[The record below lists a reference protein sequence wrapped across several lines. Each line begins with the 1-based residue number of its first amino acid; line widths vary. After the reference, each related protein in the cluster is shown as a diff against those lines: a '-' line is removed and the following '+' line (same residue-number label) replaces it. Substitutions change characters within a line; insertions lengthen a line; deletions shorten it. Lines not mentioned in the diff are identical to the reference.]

1 MYISHFKIVNFK
13 LFRNI
18 EIDFNQTIS
27 IITGVNNA
35 GKTTVL
41 QALSLWH
48 ECFITLIRVAGTT
61 RTNYKKNDYILGNT
75 QEKYFSFSQINSVL
89 SPNFE
94 DIFYQRD
101 VKNKIQLSATISE
114 EEIEM
119 EICFQIGSS
128 GQNYVIE
135 LNNFRDFNFKKFN
148 NFFLNLPSPFGF
160 FYTSPSAVIQQT
172 EKFITFP
179 QVTEFIINRDSASV
193 IRNRLYL
200 LYRSINSSLFT
211 EFLENLSFILYNNQK
226 RINISTTSDLQKN
239 STVVFTFKDNLLDIE
254 KDIALL
260 GSGTIQI
267 IEILLNL
274 HNSELKDLNLIL
286 LDEPDSHIH
295 REIQGRLLQVLTRF
309 SSGNQIFLTTHN
321 EALIRSADPSQLFH
335 LDGNHTGHYQ
345 SLNINLRD
353 VSPRFSGI
361 YPSQVNPIIS
371 ALGGVVNGL
380 DFLNALE
387 ADNLILVE
395 GADDAKA
402 IDILLKQ
409 RIGVRK
415 KYVYWVL
422 GGVSEVF
429 ERISHYKT
437 VFSAIKNNQTLWQK
451 SVLIIDRD
459 FLNDTHQSGL
469 AEQFKNHM
477 DLKANIWSAYTF
489 ESILFT
495 DMPKLSQLLLKW
507 LTKKHIIT
515 DVTTIENYLQDYY
528 LDLKQKLEER
538 YDAKNYEIIAHYYKN
553 FRNKISTSNFF
564 GDKYFNKNDIQI
576 TTIVRNHIDSCITS
590 GYFFKLMT
598 KDDVMQIIYSVLE
611 KYGMDLK
618 PDFIELIELVDK
630 STWFEEWN
638 FLTLI

>member
-1 MYISHFKIVNFK
+1 MYISQFKIINFK
-13 LFRNI
+13 FFQNI
-18 EIDFNQTIS
+18 EINFNQTIS

-48 ECFITLIRVAGTT
+48 ECFITLLRVAGSS
-61 RTNYKKNDYILGNT
+61 RGNYKKNDYILGNT
-75 QEKYFSFSQINSVL
+75 QERYYSFDQINSVL

-101 VKNKIQLSATISE
+101 VKNKIKLSAVISNE
-114 EEIEM
+114 DNEI

-135 LNNFRDFNFKKFN
+135 LINFRDFDFNKFN
-148 NFFLNLPSPFGF
+148 SFFKNFPLPFGF
-160 FYTSPSAVIQQT
+160 FYTSPSAVIQQV
-172 EKFITFP
+172 EKFVTFP
-179 QVTEFIINRDSASV
+179 QVTESIINRDSSNV

-200 LYRSINSSLFT
+200 LYRSISSSLYT
-211 EFLENLSFILYNNQK
+211 EFLENLSFVLYNNKQK
-226 RINISTTSDLQKN
+226 IIISTSSDLQKN
-239 STVVFTFKDNLLDIE
+239 STVVFTFKHNAIDIE

-274 HNSELKDLNLIL
+274 HNLENKDLNLIL

-295 REIQGRLLQVLTRF
+295 REIQGRLLQVLTTF
-309 SSGNQIFLTTHN
+309 SAGNQIFLTTHN
-321 EALIRSADPSQLFH
+321 EALIRSANPSHLFH
-335 LDGNHTGHYQ
+335 LDGSNKGKYQ
-345 SLNINLRD
+345 SLNISLND

-371 ALGGVVNGL
+371 ALGGMVDGL
-380 DFLNALE
+380 DFLNAIE
-387 ADNLILVE
+387 SDHLILVE

-409 RIGVRK
+409 RIGIRK

-429 ERISHYKT
+429 ERILHYKT

-451 SVLIIDRD
+451 SILIIDRD
-459 FLNDTHQSGL
+459 FLNDTHQAGL
-469 AEQFKNHM
+469 VNQFKTRM

-489 ESILFT
+489 ESTLFT
-495 DMPKLSQLLLKW
+495 EIPKLAQLLNKW
-507 LTKKHIIT
+507 LTKQNINADIE
-515 DVTTIENYLQDYY
+515 TIENYLQDGY
-528 LDLKQKLEER
+528 LGLKQKFE
-538 YDAKNYEIIAHYYKN
+538 AHYDDKKYEETAQIY
-553 FRNKISTSNFF
+553 RNYRIKLSNLF
-564 GDKYFNKNDIQI
+564 GNKYFTDNDIQVA
-576 TTIVRNHIDSCITS
+576 TMVRQHIGSCLKS
-590 GYFFKLMT
+590 GNYFKLMT
-598 KDDVMQIIYSVLE
+598 KDDVEQVIGCALLAYSA
-611 KYGMDLK
+611 DLK
-618 PDFIELIELVDK
+618 PHFIELIELVDK

-638 FLTLI
+638 FLTTI

>member
-1 MYISHFKIVNFK
+1 MYISQFKIINFK
-13 LFRNI
+13 FFQNI
-18 EIDFNQTIS
+18 EINFNQTIS

-48 ECFITLIRVAGTT
+48 ECFITLLRVAGSS
-61 RTNYKKNDYILGNT
+61 RVNYKKNDYILGNT
-75 QEKYFSFSQINSVL
+75 QERYYSFDQINSVL

-101 VKNKIQLSATISE
+101 AKNKIKLSAVISNE
-114 EEIEM
+114 GNEIE
-119 EICFQIGSS
+119 IGFQIGSS

-135 LNNFRDFNFKKFN
+135 LIDFRGYDFNKFN
-148 NFFLNLPSPFGF
+148 SFFKNFPLPFGF
-160 FYTSPSAVIQQT
+160 FYTSPSAVIQQV
-172 EKFITFP
+172 EKFVTFP
-179 QVTEFIINRDSASV
+179 QVTESIINRDSSNV

-200 LYRSINSSLFT
+200 LYRSISSSLYT
-211 EFLENLSFILYNNQK
+211 EFLENLSFVLYNNKQK
-226 RINISTTSDLQKN
+226 IIISTSSDLQKN
-239 STVVFTFKDNLLDIE
+239 STVVFTFKHNATDIE

-274 HNSELKDLNLIL
+274 HNLESKDLNLIL

-295 REIQGRLLQVLTRF
+295 REIQGRLLQVLTTF
-309 SSGNQIFLTTHN
+309 SAGNQIFLTTHN
-321 EALIRSADPSQLFH
+321 EALIRSANPSHLFH
-335 LDGNHTGHYQ
+335 LDGSNKGKYQ
-345 SLNINLRD
+345 SLNISLND

-371 ALGGVVNGL
+371 ALGGMVDGL
-380 DFLNALE
+380 DFLNAIE
-387 ADNLILVE
+387 SDSLILVE
-395 GADDAKA
+395 GADDAKV

-429 ERISHYKT
+429 ERILHFKT

-459 FLNDTHQSGL
+459 FLNDKHQTGL
-469 AEQFKNHM
+469 ANQFKTGM

-489 ESILFT
+489 ESTLFT
-495 DMPKLSQLLLKW
+495 DIPRLAQLLNKW
-507 LTKKHIIT
+507 LAKQNINADIE
-515 DVTTIENYLQDYY
+515 TIANNLQDAY
-528 LDLKQKLEER
+528 LDLKQKLEDRFDEKK
-538 YDAKNYEIIAHYYKN
+538 YEQISHIYKNYKT
-553 FRNKISTSNFF
+553 KLSNLF
-564 GDKYFNKNDIQI
+564 GSKYFADNDFKIAAM
-576 TTIVRNHIDSCITS
+576 VRQHIDSCLKS
-590 GYFFKLMT
+590 GDYFKLMT
-598 KDDVMQIIYSVLE
+598 KDDVEQVIGCALQA
-611 KYGMDLK
+611 YGSELK
-618 PDFIELIELVDK
+618 PHFIELIELVDK

-638 FLTLI
+638 FLTSI

>member
-1 MYISHFKIVNFK
+1 MYISQFKIINFK
-13 LFRNI
+13 FFRNI
-18 EIDFNQTIS
+18 EINFNQTIS

-48 ECFITLIRVAGTT
+48 ECFITLLRLAGSS
-61 RTNYKKNDYILGNT
+61 RGSYKKNDYILGNT
-75 QEKYFSFSQINSVL
+75 QERYYSFDQINSVL

-101 VKNKIQLSATISE
+101 VKNKIKLSAVISHE
-114 EEIEM
+114 DKEIE
-119 EICFQIGSS
+119 IGFQIGSS

-135 LNNFRDFNFKKFN
+135 LINFRDYDFNKFN
-148 NFFLNLPSPFGF
+148 SFFKNFPLPFGF
-160 FYTSPSAVIQQT
+160 FYTSPSAVIQQV
-172 EKFITFP
+172 EKFVTFP
-179 QVTEFIINRDSASV
+179 QVTESIINRDSSNV

-200 LYRSINSSLFT
+200 LYRSISSSLYA
-211 EFLENLSFILYNNQK
+211 EFLENLSFVLYNNKQK
-226 RINISTTSDLQKN
+226 IIISTSSDLQKN
-239 STVVFTFKDNLLDIE
+239 STVVFTFKHNVIDIE

-274 HNSELKDLNLIL
+274 HNLESKDLNLIL

-295 REIQGRLLQVLTRF
+295 REIQGRLLQVLTKF

-321 EALIRSADPSQLFH
+321 EALIRSANPSHLFH
-335 LDGNHTGHYQ
+335 LDGSNTGKYQ
-345 SLNINLRD
+345 SLNIGLND
-353 VSPRFSGI
+353 VNPRFSGI

-371 ALGGVVNGL
+371 ALGGMVDGL
-380 DFLNALE
+380 DFLNAIE
-387 ADNLILVE
+387 SDHLILIE

-429 ERISHYKT
+429 EKILHYKT

-451 SVLIIDRD
+451 SILIIDRD
-459 FLNDTHQSGL
+459 FLNDDHQSGIPN
-469 AEQFKNHM
+469 QFKNRM

-489 ESILFT
+489 ESTLFT
-495 DMPKLSQLLLKW
+495 DVPKLSQLLNKW
-507 LTKKHIIT
+507 LAKQNINVDIEA
-515 DVTTIENYLQDYY
+515 IENYLQNGYTG
-528 LDLKQKLEER
+528 LKQKLEER
-538 YDAKNYEIIAHYYKN
+538 YDDKKYEETAQIYRNYRIKL
-553 FRNKISTSNFF
+553 SNLF
-564 GDKYFNKNDIQI
+564 GDKYFTDNDIKV
-576 TTIVRNHIDSCITS
+576 TTIVRQHITS
-590 GYFFKLMT
+590 CLKSGDYFKLMT
-598 KDDVMQIIYSVLE
+598 KDDVEQVICCALQSYSA
-611 KYGMDLK
+611 DLK
-618 PDFIELIELVDK
+618 PHFI
-630 STWFEEWN
+630 
-638 FLTLI
+638 